1 MLKEIKLCKVS
12 DIKSGKAKAFKID
25 DFEIA
30 VINLNSKFFALSN
43 ICPHQHTK
51 IVNGSD
57 AIIEG
62 ENIVCPMHGWTF
74 EIKTGKPV
82 YGSGQLKKFDI
93 EVKNDEIWVKLSD
106 GQI

>member
-1 MLKEIKLCKVS
+1 MSKELKICKVS
-12 DIKSGKAKAFKID
+12 EIKTGKAKSFKIEE
-25 DFEIA
+25 FEIA
-30 VINLNSKFFALSN
+30 IVNLNSNFYAISN

-62 ENIVCPMHGWTF
+62 ENIVCPMHGWSF

-82 YGSGQLKKFDI
+82 YGSGRLKTFELKI
-93 EVKNDEIWVKLSD
+93 KNDEIWLIIED